1 MQLTTRSITIAT
13 ERFKT
18 QESISPRSCSLDVGE
33 GGLWDSAKKVKAVA
47 EGRMPGVTLHEN
59 GGSQA
64 GDTLRVVT
72 DEETE
77 TMPRKQLSRAAGEMC
92 AVLKID
98 DQGYTHRHSKRV
110 RPSRSIKVPC

>member
-1 MQLTTRSITIAT
+1 
-13 ERFKT
+13 
-18 QESISPRSCSLDVGE
+18 
-33 GGLWDSAKKVKAVA
+33 
-47 EGRMPGVTLHEN
+47 MPGVTLHEN

-98 DQGYTHRHSKRV
+98 DQGYTHHHSKTSGLRALSKCRV
-110 RPSRSIKVPC
+110 NAQNASFNVSWDTSQ